1 MSDNLTKLIATL
13 TSVAQDGKLAIAYSG
28 GVDSTILKEVA
39 LLAGLDV
46 LPLTFDLDKSME
58 IEEVRNNDRERCYYC
73 KSLMMQSLKDEAI
86 SRGYNVLCDGTNA
99 DDLGEYRP
107 GLRALKENGVISPI
121 ALTGLTK
128 AELRSIGRELSLDA
142 ADKPSSPCLLTRFPY
157 DTPVSKEMLSAVAAA
172 EDMVKSAGTDNCR
185 VRIFGNLSL
194 IELPKDI
201 LSSYNFSDSL
211 KNDLLSILSPIGVS
225 NIEIDPKGLRSGTMD
240 EQGEQNG

>member
-13 TSVAQDGKLAIAYSG
+13 TSVAQDGKLAIAYSD

-58 IEEVRNNDRERCYYC
+58 IPEVKNNDRERCYYC
-73 KSLMMQSLKDEAI
+73 KSLMMKSLKEEAM

-99 DDLGEYRP
+99 DDLSEYRP

-121 ALTGLTK
+121 ALSGITK
-128 AELRSIGRELSLDA
+128 AELRSIGRELALDA

-194 IELPKDI
+194 IELPKEI
-201 LSSYNFSDSL
+201 LRDFCFSDSL
-211 KNDLLSILSPIGVS
+211 KDDLLSILSPIGVN

>member
-58 IEEVRNNDRERCYYC
+58 IEEVRNNDRKRCYYC
-73 KSLMMQSLKDEAI
+73 KSLMMRSLKAEAI

-107 GLRALKENGVISPI
+107 GLRALKENDVISPI

-201 LSSYNFSDSL
+201 LGSYNFSDSL
-211 KNDLLSILSPIGVS
+211 KSDLLSILSPIGVS

>member
-58 IEEVRNNDRERCYYC
+58 IEEVRNNDHERCYYC
-73 KSLMMQSLKDEAI
+73 KSLMMRSLKAEAI

-107 GLRALKENGVISPI
+107 GLRALKENNVISPI

-201 LSSYNFSDSL
+201 LGSYNFSDSL
-211 KNDLLSILSPIGVS
+211 KSDLLSILSPIGVS

>member
-73 KSLMMQSLKDEAI
+73 KSLMMRSLKAEAI

-201 LSSYNFSDSL
+201 LGSYNFSDSL
-211 KNDLLSILSPIGVS
+211 KSDLLSILSPIGVS
-225 NIEIDPKGLRSGTMD
+225 NIEIDPKGLRSGRMD

>member
-13 TSVAQDGKLAIAYSG
+13 TSVAQDGKLAIAFSG

-58 IEEVRNNDRERCYYC
+58 IPEVKNNDRERCYYC
-73 KSLMMQSLKDEAI
+73 KSLMMRSLKEEAV
-86 SRGYNVLCDGTNA
+86 SLGYTVLCDGTNA
-99 DDLGEYRP
+99 DDLNEYRP
-107 GLRALKENGVISPI
+107 GLRALKENGVVSPI
-121 ALTGLTK
+121 ALSGITK
-128 AELRSIGRELSLDA
+128 AELRSIGRELALDA

-194 IELPKDI
+194 IELPKEI
-201 LSSYNFSDSL
+201 LHKFNFSDSL
-211 KNDLLSILSPIGVS
+211 KADLLSILSPIGVS

>member
-58 IEEVRNNDRERCYYC
+58 IEEVRSNDRERCYYC
-73 KSLMMQSLKDEAI
+73 KSLMMRSLKAEAI

-201 LSSYNFSDSL
+201 LGSYNFSDSL
-211 KNDLLSILSPIGVS
+211 KSDLLSILSPIGVS

>member
-58 IEEVRNNDRERCYYC
+58 ILEVRNNDRERCYYC
-73 KSLMMQSLKDEAI
+73 KSLMMRSLKAEAI

-201 LSSYNFSDSL
+201 LGSYNFSDSL
-211 KNDLLSILSPIGVS
+211 KSDLLSILSPIGVS
-225 NIEIDPKGLRSGTMD
+225 NIEIDPKGLRSGRMD

>member
-1 MSDNLTKLIATL
+1 MSENLTKLIATL

-73 KSLMMQSLKDEAI
+73 KSLMMRSLKAEAI

-201 LSSYNFSDSL
+201 LGSYNFSDSL

-225 NIEIDPKGLRSGTMD
+225 NIEIDPKGLRSGRMD